1 MFGLVKKP
9 EKSED
14 LVSLLKTTNT
24 EIKKVFYEVSRCVN
38 DGEYHQVLTPKEVN
52 EVQVTEGIPLACRV
66 DLAGYANPLVIS
78 VKPAGVRIY
87 ASFSNREP
95 TE

>member
-1 MFGLVKKP
+1 MQEQQSFGLAKKP
-9 EKSED
+9 EKTED

-52 EVQVTEGIPLACRV
+52 EL
-66 DLAGYANPLVIS
+66 
-78 VKPAGVRIY
+78 
-87 ASFSNREP
+87 
-95 TE
+95 